1 MAAYYGLTE
10 FVASHGLSKALAPD
24 GHLPTA
30 MRRHDGSAI
39 DIGGNLGDGKGLRPA
54 PTQWRQAP
62 ATPLGNASQIR
73 RGWMEGG
80 RGWAIAPAL

>member
-30 MRRHDGSAI
+30 MRRHDGAAI
-39 DIGGNLGDGKGLRPA
+39 NIGRNLGDRKA
-54 PTQWRQAP
+54 PTA
-62 ATPLGNASQIR
+62 PLGNASQIR
-73 RGWMEGG
+73 RWWMESG